1 MTTQNKG
8 LGRQNQG
15 KGVGKMGVIWVTTR
29 KKLETARLREV
40 VLNQRW
46 GRAWAGVLAAQID
59 CEGKLEMKTL
69 VKISLIAAA
78 LAMLLPLASQK
89 LLAEGH
95 HPRYMHALSDL
106 RFARALL
113 QRPNGGEL
121 GEQERDAIHEIDE
134 AIHELKVAAIEDG
147 KRLEDHEA
155 VDPHWPW
162 AGRLHK
168 AREVL
173 NRAIGDCSKEEDN
186 PATQGLQAR
195 VLEHL
200 HKAHHHVDEAIAI
213 VEHH

>member
-1 MTTQNKG
+1 MTTQIKG

-213 VEHH
+213 VKHH

>member
-1 MTTQNKG
+1 
-8 LGRQNQG
+8 
-15 KGVGKMGVIWVTTR
+15 MGVIWVTTR

-121 GEQERDAIHEIDE
+121 GEQERDAVHEIDE

>member
-1 MTTQNKG
+1 
-8 LGRQNQG
+8 
-15 KGVGKMGVIWVTTR
+15 MGVIWVTTR
-29 KKLETARLREV
+29 NKLETARLREV

>member
-1 MTTQNKG
+1 
-8 LGRQNQG
+8 
-15 KGVGKMGVIWVTTR
+15 MGVIWVTTR

>member
-1 MTTQNKG
+1 
-8 LGRQNQG
+8 
-15 KGVGKMGVIWVTTR
+15 MGVIWVTTR

-40 VLNQRW
+40 VLNQSW
-46 GRAWAGVLAAQID
+46 GRAWVGVLAAQID

-69 VKISLIAAA
+69 VKISLLAAA

>member
-1 MTTQNKG
+1 
-8 LGRQNQG
+8 
-15 KGVGKMGVIWVTTR
+15 MGVISETTLR
-29 KKLETARLREV
+29 ESARNLGAEV
-40 VLNQRW
+40 VLNRRW
-46 GRAWAGVLAAQID
+46 GRAWACVLAAQID

-78 LAMLLPLASQK
+78 LAVLLPLASQK

-121 GEQERDAIHEIDE
+121 GAQERDAIHDIDE
-134 AIHELKVAAIEDG
+134 AIHELKVAAIDDG

-173 NRAIGDCSKEEDN
+173 DRAIGDCSKEEDN

-195 VLEHL
+195 VLDHL

>member
-1 MTTQNKG
+1 
-8 LGRQNQG
+8 
-15 KGVGKMGVIWVTTR
+15 MGVIWVTTR

-40 VLNQRW
+40 VLNQGW
-46 GRAWAGVLAAQID
+46 GRAWAGALAAQID

-162 AGRLHK
+162 SGRLHK

>member
-1 MTTQNKG
+1 
-8 LGRQNQG
+8 
-15 KGVGKMGVIWVTTR
+15 
-29 KKLETARLREV
+29 
-40 VLNQRW
+40 
-46 GRAWAGVLAAQID
+46 
-59 CEGKLEMKTL
+59 MKTL

-173 NRAIGDCSKEEDN
+173 DRAIGDCSKEEDN

-200 HKAHHHVDEAIAI
+200 HKAHHHVDQAIAI
-213 VEHH
+213 VNHH